1 MKSYYVIKITRSEK
15 SLFKGESYVGTTGG
29 LDHDGFYYSFA
40 DIDKAVTFPTV
51 SEAENCLIKY
61 KDDLFN
67 RNALT
72 HLYIQSI
79 EIIHI
84 VCIEEQM
91 DIFYN
96 LDELK
101 ELERKRQLY

>member
-1 MKSYYVIKITRSEK
+1 MKSYYIIKITRSEK
-15 SLFKGESYVGTTGG
+15 SFFKGESYVGTTEG
-29 LDHDGFYYSFA
+29 LDHDTVYYSFA
-40 DIDKAVTFPTV
+40 DIDKAVTFPTA
-51 SEAENCLIKY
+51 SEAKNCLTKH

-79 EIIHI
+79 EIVHV
-84 VCIEEQM
+84 VCIEEQV

-101 ELERKRQLY
+101 ESERKRQLH

>member
-1 MKSYYVIKITRSEK
+1 MKSYYIIKITRSEK
-15 SLFKGESYVGTTGG
+15 SFFKGDSYVGTTEG
-29 LDHDGFYYSFA
+29 LDRDAVYYSFA

-72 HLYIQSI
+72 NLYLQSI
-79 EIIHI
+79 EIVHI
-84 VCIEEQM
+84 VCIEEQV

-101 ELERKRQLY
+101 ELERKRQLH